1 MELVCAEYL
10 ELPALLVVANT
21 LSESIKMG
29 TTVATNALLERKGE
43 PTAFVVTRGLK
54 VSRVIHVHTDP
65 RTRQQSVTVNQDLLH
80 IGNQSRPKLF
90 DMTIN
95 KPDVLYSKV
104 VEVDERVTL
113 EAWTERKHPVPV
125 DLESDSA
132 LVQGVTGEAVRILKP
147 IGTWDHSESGE
158 HDRTLTSR

>member
-1 MELVCAEYL
+1 MELVGTEN
-10 ELPALLVVANT
+10 EPPALLATANS
-21 LSESIKMG
+21 LLESIKMG

-54 VSRVIHVHTDP
+54 VSRAIHVRTDSGIG
-65 RTRQQSVTVNQDLLH
+65 QQGVTVKQDLLH

-113 EAWTERKHPVPV
+113 EAWTERKNPVPV
-125 DLESDSA
+125 NVESDSA

-147 IGTWDHSESGE
+147 IGTWDHRKAQK
-158 HDRTLTSR
+158 HDRMLTSR